1 MNQNITNTLKTITT
15 TCGGKGAW
23 LSNALGNAGPGFGSI
38 KSLPPYSSSSPPL
51 PSSFGFPGILQRGGG
66 RRRKVGRTRSRHNN
80 KRRKTTR
87 RVKRTRKH

>member
-38 KSLPPYSSSSPPL
+38 KSLPPYSSSSL
-51 PSSFGFPGILQRGGG
+51 PSPSLLGFPGILSQKGGG
-66 RRRKVGRTRSRHNN
+66 ATRRRTKSRRRA
-80 KRRKTTR
+80 KRRTKCRT
-87 RVKRTRKH
+87 KRTRKY